1 MSDLLTPKE
10 AARTLKI
17 SERQLRRLKI
27 RKVYIGRLPRYR
39 PEVIAAYVDKAEK
52 RGKAA

>member
-1 MSDLLTPKE
+1 MTLLLTPKQ
-10 AARTLKI
+10 AAAMLAI

-27 RKVYIGRLPRYR
+27 KRVYIGRLPRYR
-39 PEVIAAYVDKAEK
+39 PETIAAYADKAEK